1 MADPLRQ
8 YIPTQAKMEAI
19 AAGFERLGR
28 VAREAADRLAEPF
41 AAAARQM
48 ELLRWK
54 QAEARREVHWRLQ
67 QEKNI
72 LRQQLDRDTSSF
84 GRKRRWRRARGRRI
98 EATAQEPRVITLK
111 LGQAFG
117 KSEALRQQLLQA
129 QRRLRT

>member
-1 MADPLRQ
+1 
-8 YIPTQAKMEAI
+8 
-19 AAGFERLGR
+19 
-28 VAREAADRLAEPF
+28 
-41 AAAARQM
+41 
-48 ELLRWK
+48 
-54 QAEARREVHWRLQ
+54 VHWRLQ

-98 EATAQEPRVITLK
+98 EATQEEPRMITLK